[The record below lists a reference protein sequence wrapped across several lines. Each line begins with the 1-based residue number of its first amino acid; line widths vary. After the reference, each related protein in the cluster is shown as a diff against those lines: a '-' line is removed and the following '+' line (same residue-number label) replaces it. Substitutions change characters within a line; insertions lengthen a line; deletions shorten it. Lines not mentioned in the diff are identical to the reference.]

1 MDILILGQHFDINL
15 ANFSWDSIYDLFG
28 IKEFMH
34 FIMNAELQA
43 TLLPAKIVFILFTL
57 FFLYYVIYFYVKSS
71 YLYYNY
77 FQDSGDITMVQPAK
91 AVDFNNRWQKIV
103 KKTESGQERDYKFA
117 IIEADDFLNKLL
129 ESKGFKGEDFDALAR
144 AAKKILPNV
153 DDVISAHE
161 IRNNVV
167 YDSDYK
173 LDSEEAKNVLADYEK
188 AIKNISA
195 A

>member
-1 MDILILGQHFDINL
+1 V
-15 ANFSWDSIYDLFG
+15 FG

>member
-1 MDILILGQHFDINL
+1 MDVLILGQHFDINL
-15 ANFSWDSIYDLFG
+15 ASFSWDSIYDLFG
-28 IKEFMH
+28 IKEFMY
-34 FIMNAELQA
+34 FIMNPELQA

-57 FFLYYVIYFYVKSS
+57 FFLYYVMYFYVKSS

-77 FQDSGDITMVQPAK
+77 FQNSGDITTVQPAK
-91 AVDFNNRWQKIV
+91 AVNFNNRWQKIV

-144 AAKKILPNV
+144 AAKKILPSV

-195 A
+195 T